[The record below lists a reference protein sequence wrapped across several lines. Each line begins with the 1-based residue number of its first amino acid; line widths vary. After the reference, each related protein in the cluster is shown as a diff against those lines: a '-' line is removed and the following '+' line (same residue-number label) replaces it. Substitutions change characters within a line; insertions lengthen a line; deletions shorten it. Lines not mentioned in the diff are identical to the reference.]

1 MEREAH
7 RQELDIK
14 NDKLEHVEDILLKSD
29 ERMKDK
35 IDVIKSEYESKIHQM
50 QTLSNENVREIGRL
64 RLELE
69 DKTKQIY
76 ALQGENNQKQTE
88 IQHFKQS
95 LENFRLEIKD
105 MQHEGLL
112 KEQT

>member
-1 MEREAH
+1 MSEQMSLVQRVREDETIAMKEKFKMEKEAH

-76 ALQGENNQKQTE
+76 RRNKKIGK
-88 IQHFKQS
+88 IIYVIF
-95 LENFRLEIKD
+95 
-105 MQHEGLL
+105 G
-112 KEQT
+112 